1 MERNIYYQNVHENA
15 NIFNKV
21 LINVFS
27 NFIPNK
33 SVNFFE
39 QDPPWMNELVKRKNN
54 WKNEIYKTY
63 IKMVALKE
71 IISKLKMQLM
81 KSQKS

>member
-1 MERNIYYQNVHENA
+1 M
-15 NIFNKV
+15 
-21 LINVFS
+21 
-27 NFIPNK
+27 PNK

-39 QDPPWMNELVKRKNN
+39 QDPSWMNELVKRKNN

-71 IISKLKMQLM
+71 IISKFKMQLM